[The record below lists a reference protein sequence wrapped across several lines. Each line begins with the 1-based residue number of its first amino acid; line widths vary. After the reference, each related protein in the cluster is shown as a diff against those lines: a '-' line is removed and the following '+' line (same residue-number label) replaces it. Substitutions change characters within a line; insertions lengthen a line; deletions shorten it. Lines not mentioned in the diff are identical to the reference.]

1 MILQRS
7 GRTGHKGRRESRSTL
22 WNRSQ
27 GNENF
32 KKEEIRTFSSP
43 LKSEKS
49 KWKMKKINIHI
60 NQNKEDALTG
70 RLENMS

>member
-1 MILQRS
+1 M
-7 GRTGHKGRRESRSTL
+7 L

-32 KKEEIRTFSSP
+32 KKQEIRTFSSS